1 MNTAKPIIRGSAC
14 PKSKQLKYV
23 GTITQTLTV
32 QLSKHLRDGSGHPL
46 VAWVGNLHKWGL
58 APAIFEIESVA
69 PGDNWHELE
78 QFWTTYFRGIG
89 ADLLNR

>member
-23 GTITQTLTV
+23 ATITQTLTV
-32 QLSKHLRDGSGHPL
+32 QLSMHLRDGSGHPL

-58 APAIFEIESVA
+58 APEIFEIESVA
-69 PGDNWHELE
+69 PGD
-78 QFWTTYFRGIG
+78 
-89 ADLLNR
+89 D